1 MLNIAVCIKQVP
13 GPDAPETLDPVT
25 HNLVR
30 SDGLVLDDSDRYS
43 IEMALRL
50 TEQAGGGEVVLI
62 SMAPSGQTA
71 ALRSGLAMGAG
82 KALLVSDQA
91 LAGSDALGT
100 AKVLAEIVR
109 RSDLD
114 LILCAT
120 ESSDGYTGTVPVQL
134 AELLGYPAVSFA
146 RFVEV
151 EAGVLRVRRQTE
163 QGYDEIRCPYPAV
176 VTVTAG
182 VVGPRYPSFK
192 GIMAAKSKSVT
203 EFSLANLEIDP
214 ATVGSTGAR
223 QVVVSV
229 EEVESRASGEVVVDE
244 GDVENR
250 IIAQLS
256 EWKVL

>member
-1 MLNIAVCIKQVP
+1 MLNVAVCIKQVP
-13 GPDAPETLDPVT
+13 GPDAPSALDPVT
-25 HNLVR
+25 YNLVR
-30 SDGLVLDDSDRYS
+30 SGGLVLDDSDRYS

-71 ALRSGLAMGAG
+71 ALRSGLAMGAAT
-82 KALLVSDQA
+82 ALLVSDQA

-100 AKVLAEIVR
+100 AKVLAEVVR
-109 RSDLD
+109 RSRAD

-134 AELLGYPAVSFA
+134 AELLGYPALSFA
-146 RFVEV
+146 RFVEIEG
-151 EAGVLRVRRQTE
+151 EALCVKRQTE

-182 VVGPRYPSFK
+182 VVEPRYPSFK
-192 GIMAAKSKSVT
+192 GIMAAKSKPLT
-203 EFSLANLEIDP
+203 ELSLADLGIDP

-223 QVVVSV
+223 QLVVSI
-229 EEVESRASGEVVVDE
+229 EDAESRASGQLVVDQ
-244 GDVENR
+244 GDVEDR
-250 IIAQLS
+250 IIAQLN
-256 EWKVL
+256 EWKVI